1 MLGGRFEVMRKQ
13 GNMFQAAGGSRPRAL
28 PHGGSGGSAGKQ
40 RHEPDPLR
48 ALLRCSPVTAGVNGG
63 LQRCSLVVAGAGN
76 GPMLAGEASRRG
88 RPGQAGGAGGG
99 DSGAAHQERQ
109 DEAQRHLFSCNSAAQ
124 RPSACGGARKSR
136 GPEPQQAGPG
146 MGLSRND
153 ETIRRVQCI
162 SMRRR
167 AVSGFARTDAP
178 LPCCRCVVVV
188 AQLSPPAESPATM
201 IDIGLVYRSPCW
213 RRIMRS
219 SLPAEQRVAAHARG
233 CSACR

>member
-99 DSGAAHQERQ
+99 DSGAAHQDRQ
-109 DEAQRHLFSCNSAAQ
+109 DDEQTHFQCWVTLSSPGGAPVERGAGKSGAQRT
-124 RPSACGGARKSR
+124 PK
-136 GPEPQQAGPG
+136 AGPG
-146 MGLSRND
+146 KKARRNYETMKPVAMPIIAQKSGVRICTHRSTFARLSL
-153 ETIRRVQCI
+153 
-162 SMRRR
+162 RR
-167 AVSGFARTDAP
+167 ARPRRSCHYTQSILWTGHYLCTAI
-178 LPCCRCVVVV
+178 
-188 AQLSPPAESPATM
+188 PA
-201 IDIGLVYRSPCW
+201 G
-213 RRIMRS
+213 
-219 SLPAEQRVAAHARG
+219 G
-233 CSACR
+233 G